1 MGSVTNDW
9 KHLLRTETSQKSFLK
24 SFYYNNKVARKV
36 KDFQNSLIK
45 KFTSSFNLIIPT
57 TINLS
62 NSIYGQTSL
71 RQTIFS
77 VLMYIWCKLL
87 LISFRNALMD
97 SYIFCV
103 LYKIINFSLPL
114 NPAIHRMGNTPNI
127 LCPRCKEQKE
137 SQPLFHILLLS
148 KAIAFYFKLS
158 KITESNYKVLQ
169 IDFISELS
177 IWNILLISLS
187 KLLSKP
193 SKWELLLNSMMLYP
207 TS

>member
-1 MGSVTNDW
+1 MC
-9 KHLLRTETSQKSFLK
+9 
-24 SFYYNNKVARKV
+24 
-36 KDFQNSLIK
+36 
-45 KFTSSFNLIIPT
+45 
-57 TINLS
+57 
-62 NSIYGQTSL
+62 
-71 RQTIFS
+71 
-77 VLMYIWCKLL
+77 IWCKLL

-97 SYIFCV
+97 SYIFSI
-103 LYKIINFSLPL
+103 LYNIINFSLPL

-137 SQPLFHILLLS
+137 SQPLFHILFLS

-177 IWNILLISLS
+177 IGNILLISLS

-193 SKWELLLNSMMLYP
+193 LKWELLLNSMMVYP